1 MSAAPRVSAA
11 GCSNA
16 APLLWAAFDS
26 FATTA
31 AAPSAAAAAA
41 DCVQDNSLYR
51 LSALAGTRT
60 RAHTIGTSQPAL
72 TS

>member
-1 MSAAPRVSAA
+1 MFPLQAALT
-11 GCSNA
+11 
-16 APLLWAAFDS
+16 LLCCYGLRFDS

-41 DCVQDNSLYR
+41 DYVQDNNLYR

-60 RAHTIGTSQPAL
+60 CARTIGTSQPAL
-72 TS
+72 SS